1 MNGVLRKKDT
11 ESPSNM
17 HQKIFMDLGYIVKGF
32 LVIVSFLRFQ
42 WAQTLIVITLGFKLE
57 RSLIKKGKNK

>member
-1 MNGVLRKKDT
+1 
-11 ESPSNM
+11 M

-42 WAQTLIVITLGFKLE
+42 WTQTLIVITLGFKLE
-57 RSLIKKGKNK
+57 RSLIKKEKNK